1 MNVEENIKKSK
12 RNYGDKYNKE
22 NVNVQLN
29 RNLITRLKFQIKN
42 KKSIKSYIEELI
54 NNSLNAQ

>member
-1 MNVEENIKKSK
+1 MSVSENIKKSK

-29 RNLITRLKFQIKN
+29 RELIASLKEKLNKETTIKSFIETLIKN
-42 KKSIKSYIEELI
+42 NI
-54 NNSLNAQ
+54 

>member
-1 MNVEENIKKSK
+1 MSSLENIKKSK

-29 RNLITRLKFQIKN
+29 RELINALKEKLNKN
-42 KKSIKSYIEELI
+42 QTIKSHIEELI
-54 NNSLNAQ
+54 KNSF

>member
-1 MNVEENIKKSK
+1 MSVEENIKRSK

-29 RNLITRLKFQIKN
+29 RDLINKLREKLDKQTSVKSFIEDLIKN
-42 KKSIKSYIEELI
+42 NI
-54 NNSLNAQ
+54 

>member
-1 MNVEENIKKSK
+1 MTNVEENIKKSK

-29 RNLITRLKFQIKN
+29 RDLINKLKDKLN
-42 KKSIKSYIEELI
+42 KETSIKSFIENLI
-54 NNSLNAQ
+54 KNNI

>member
-1 MNVEENIKKSK
+1 MTNVEENIKKSK

-29 RNLITRLKFQIKN
+29 RDLINKLKEKLDKQT
-42 KKSIKSYIEELI
+42 SIKSFIENLI
-54 NNSLNAQ
+54 KNNI

>member
-1 MNVEENIKKSK
+1 MTKVEENIKKSK

-29 RNLITRLKFQIKN
+29 RDLINQLKEKLNKETSVKSFIENLIKN
-42 KKSIKSYIEELI
+42 NI
-54 NNSLNAQ
+54 

>member
-1 MNVEENIKKSK
+1 MSLSENIKKSK

-29 RNLITRLKFQIKN
+29 RDLINQLKEKLN
-42 KKSIKSYIEELI
+42 KEKSIKSFIENLI
-54 NNSLNAQ
+54 KKNI